1 MIRFS
6 LLFLLLLGSFVLRA
20 QTSPATDSLQ
30 RDVNAD
36 PRLKTAVSKH
46 AEVNANS
53 KMKGWRVQI
62 HYSADQD
69 KAKSIKSK
77 FLGKY
82 ASEAHAYITYDAPNF
97 KVRVGD
103 FRTQLEAYRFL
114 KKIKAE
120 YPEAFIVECEIE
132 KPPVR

>member
-1 MIRFS
+1 MTRLAFLVI
-6 LLFLLLLGSFVLRA
+6 LFLLPFIGNA
-20 QTSPATDSLQ
+20 QSTSADSLQ

-36 PRLKTAVSKH
+36 PRLKTAVNKH
-46 AEVNANS
+46 SEINAKS
-53 KMKGWRVQI
+53 KMKGYRVQI
-62 HYSADQD
+62 HYSADSE

-82 ASEAHAYITYDAPNF
+82 ASEAHAYIVYDAPNF

-103 FRTQLEAYRFL
+103 FRTHLEAYRFL

-132 KPPVR
+132 KPQVR

>member
-1 MIRFS
+1 MIRYS
-6 LLFLLLLGSFVLRA
+6 LLLVLLFVTLGLRA
-20 QTSPATDSLQ
+20 QTPSTDSLQ

-36 PRLKTAVSKH
+36 PRLKTAVGKH
-46 AEVNANS
+46 IETNANA

-62 HYSADQD
+62 HYGADND
-69 KAKSIKSK
+69 RAKSIKSK

-132 KPPVR
+132 KPPIR

>member
-1 MIRFS
+1 MTR
-6 LLFLLLLGSFVLRA
+6 LFLLLILFLLPLVGFA
-20 QTSPATDSLQ
+20 QTPSADSLQ

-36 PRLKTAVSKH
+36 PRVKTAVSKH
-46 AEVNANS
+46 TEANV
-53 KMKGWRVQI
+53 KTKTKGYRVQI
-62 HYSADQD
+62 HYGADAD

-77 FLGKY
+77 FQGKY
-82 ASEAHAYITYDAPNF
+82 ASDAHAYIVYDAPNF

-132 KPPVR
+132 KPQVR

>member
-1 MIRFS
+1 MIRN
-6 LLFLLLLGSFVLRA
+6 LLLLVLLFASLALKA
-20 QTSPATDSLQ
+20 QTPSTDSLQ
-30 RDVNAD
+30 RDVSAD
-36 PRLKTAVSKH
+36 PRLKTAVDKH
-46 AEVNANS
+46 IESNTNA
-53 KMKGWRVQI
+53 KIKGWRVQI

-132 KPPVR
+132 KPPIR